1 MDIFF
6 PGTVAEMLALLAAH
20 PAGLVIAG
28 GTDYWVQQRRLP
40 APAALLSVE
49 RLEEL
54 QQVAR
59 RENGIFIGA
68 GVTYQQLLELPILEE
83 AFSVLRQAISAVGSP
98 PIRHSATLVGNV
110 CTASPAGDTL
120 PPLYVLEA
128 SVEVAGEK
136 GRRSLP
142 IEEFIEGPGRIGLA
156 AGEFVTGVQIPWA
169 EEQISSAYFKVGRR
183 KALAISI
190 ASLAAQWKLQADKTI
205 ACMKLAWGSVGPTV
219 VRLPQVEAFLQGK
232 PLNDEVLRRA
242 GELVKDGVTPLDDI
256 RASAAYRR
264 QLAGNLLLRLSN

>member
-1 MDIFF
+1 MEILF
-6 PGTVAEMLALLAAH
+6 PRTVAEMQELLAVQ
-20 PAGLVIAG
+20 PTGRVIAG
-28 GTDYWVQQRRLP
+28 GTDFWVRQRRLP
-40 APAALLSVE
+40 APPVLFSAE

-54 QQVAR
+54 QQVEVR
-59 RENGIFIGA
+59 KHGLFIGA
-68 GVTYQQLLELPILEE
+68 GVTYQQLLDLPKLEE
-83 AFSVLRQAISAVGSP
+83 CFPALRQAIAVVGSP

-169 EEQISSAYFKVGRR
+169 EEQVSSAYFKVGRR

-232 PLNDEVLRRA
+232 SLNDEVLRRA
-242 GELVKDGVTPLDDI
+242 GELVKDGVTPIDDI

>member
-20 PAGLVIAG
+20 PAGRVIAG

-98 PIRHSATLVGNV
+98 PIRHSGTLVGNV

-120 PPLYVLEA
+120 PPLYVLGA

-142 IEEFIEGPGRIGLA
+142 IAEFIEGPGRIGLA

-169 EEQISSAYFKVGRR
+169 EEQVSSAYFKVGRR